1 VVASQPYFAQD
12 FLVSST
18 RFESL
23 SRRLTMN
30 AKKYLAEL
38 VGTFCLVFAGT
49 GAIVSN
55 DLTGGAIGDV
65 GIALTFGMTVMAM
78 IYSIG
83 DISGAH
89 INPAVTISFWIA
101 GRFEWKDVTPY
112 IFAQC
117 LGAVLASLAV
127 LLLYSQPE
135 NLGATVPRDNQLQ
148 AFVLEIILTLI
159 LMFVILRVSSGSK
172 ETGIMAGAAIGVT
185 VTLAS
190 LAAGT
195 ISGASM
201 NPARSLGPA
210 LASGQ
215 VATLWIYCV
224 APVIGAALAVP
235 LNSFLA
241 SPDEVEEAS
250 QD

>member
-1 VVASQPYFAQD
+1 
-12 FLVSST
+12 
-18 RFESL
+18 
-23 SRRLTMN
+23 MN
-30 AKKYLAEL
+30 IQKYLAEL
-38 VGTFCLVFAGT
+38 IGTFCLVFVGT

-55 DLTGGAIGDV
+55 DLTGGEIGEV
-65 GIALTFGMTVMAM
+65 GIALAFGMIVMAM

-89 INPAVTISFWIA
+89 INPAVSIGFWIA
-101 GRFEWKDVTPY
+101 GRFELKDVAPY
-112 IFAQC
+112 IIAQC
-117 LGAVLASLAV
+117 LGAVLASLAI
-127 LLLYSQPE
+127 LFLYGQPD
-135 NLGATVPRDNQLQ
+135 NLGATTPRGHWFQ

-215 VATLWIYCV
+215 VGTLWVYCI
-224 APVIGAALAVP
+224 APFMGAALAVP
-235 LNSFLA
+235 LNSFL
-241 SPDEVEEAS
+241 SNQDQTDETS
-250 QD
+250 